1 MSNQPFGDGR
11 HGSHGET
18 RQGSPGLAKADAPPE
33 DVAAAHVSLRRIS
46 ALFGPYRARLS
57 GLLALD
63 LHLGRPGRRSA
74 PSCLR
79 EVIDTAIPEHDT
91 QLLSLLVGG
100 MIALS
105 IIGGVIGVAQTWI
118 SNQVGQRVM
127 HDLRAA
133 VYAHLQR
140 MSLGLLHPHPHRER
154 CSRASP
160 TTSAGIDSVVTSTAT
175 SIVQNVTTVVAVVVA
190 MILLDW
196 RLAAFSLFL
205 LPFFVWLTRRVGEE
219 RRRIQ
224 SVRQGRLADMST
236 LVEESLSVSG
246 ILLGKTMGRSP
257 ELVRRFSDESG
268 ELADLEV
275 RARMAGRWRM
285 ASVQMSFAIMPAAVY
300 WFAGYSIAHGSAA
313 ISIGTVIAFTTLQT
327 RVLFPI
333 QSLLSVGLEVQTSL
347 ALFGRIFEYL
357 DLPVDIE
364 ERPDARDLSGVR
376 GDVRLKDVW
385 FTYDPERKRWTL
397 REISAEIPA
406 GTRTAL
412 VGETGSGKTTL
423 AYLVARLYE
432 PQRGRVEIDGVDIRD
447 MTLAS
452 LAATVGLVSQ
462 ETYLFH
468 ASIRENLRFACPEAS
483 DEQIEDAARAAQIHE
498 LISSLPDGYD
508 TPVGERGYRFS
519 GGEKQRMAIAR
530 TVLRNPPVL
539 DPRRGHLGARH
550 RNRARRAA
558 RPRRPLPRAHH
569 DRDRPP
575 ALHDPRRR
583 PDPRARR
590 RPDRRARHPR
600 GAAWSLADATPRCWP
615 IEYPVDLRSV
625 GARSPRTIPRLTLP
639 RRSPE
644 RPPGRTGADFR
655 GTSAWLANALAPQ
668 ALPRS
673 PPRALK
679 GRAPWRAD
687 RPARRSASCRRA

>member
-1 MSNQPFGDGR
+1 MSSQPFAQGRGGAGR
-11 HGSHGET
+11 H
-18 RQGSPGLAKADAPPE
+18 SPPDLRPE
-33 DVAAAHVSLRRIS
+33 DIPSTPVSLRRVGK
-46 ALFGPYRARLS
+46 LFAPYRTRLS
-57 GLLALD
+57 GLLALIF
-63 LHLGRPGRRSA
+63 LSAGLGVISPFL
-74 PSCLR
+74 LR
-79 EVIDTAIPEHDT
+79 GIINTAYPHHDT
-91 QLLSLLVGG
+91 TLLTELVGG

-105 IIGGVIGVAQTWI
+105 VITSVIGVAQTWI

-140 MSLGLLHPHPHRER
+140 MSLAFFTHTRTGEVQ
-154 CSRASP
+154 SRIANDIG
-160 TTSAGIDSVVTSTAT
+160 GIDSVVTSTAT
-175 SIVQNVTTVVAVVVA
+175 SIVQNVTTVVATIVA
-190 MILLDW
+190 MCLLDW
-196 RLAAFSLFL
+196 RLAAFSLVL

-257 ELVRRFSDESG
+257 ELVGRFSDESG

-275 RARMAGRWRM
+275 RSRMAGRWRM
-285 ASVQMSFAIMPAAVY
+285 ASVQMSFAIMPALVY
-300 WFAGYSIAHGSAA
+300 WFAGEDIAAGGQA
-313 ISIGTVIAFTTLQT
+313 ISIGTVVAFTTLQT
-327 RVLFPI
+327 RLLFPI

-357 DLPVDIE
+357 DLPVDIV
-364 ERPDARDLSGVR
+364 ERPGARALGRVR
-376 GDVRLKDVW
+376 GDVRLQDVW
-385 FTYDPERKRWTL
+385 FRYAPDSPWTL
-397 REISAEIPA
+397 REIEAEIPA

-432 PQRGRVEIDGVDIRD
+432 AERGRVTIDGVDIRD
-447 MTLAS
+447 VTLGS
-452 LAATVGLVSQ
+452 LAGTVGMVSQ

-483 DEQIEDAARAAQIHE
+483 DEEIEDAARAAQIHE

-539 DPRRGHLGARH
+539 ILDEATSALDNETERAVQEALDALSRGRTTIAIAH
-550 RNRARRAA
+550 RLSTIRDADQILVLDGGQIVERGK
-558 RPRRPLPRAHH
+558 H
-569 DRDRPP
+569 DRLLELGGRYA
-575 ALHDPRRR
+575 ALLS
-583 PDPRARR
+583 
-590 RPDRRARHPR
+590 
-600 GAAWSLADATPRCWP
+600 GAD
-615 IEYPVDLRSV
+615 V
-625 GARSPRTIPRLTLP
+625 GLGEQPSEQRSP
-639 RRSPE
+639 
-644 RPPGRTGADFR
+644 A
-655 GTSAWLANALAPQ
+655 ALA
-668 ALPRS
+668 
-673 PPRALK
+673 
-679 GRAPWRAD
+679 
-687 RPARRSASCRRA
+687 